1 MQDSICGTGDED
13 FNEHYQIGVDKLLA
27 SRGVTADSDD
37 DAHGRALVTGSR
49 RQNRSLTAVYFVIHW
64 PGNHGGHFRVLE

>member
-37 DAHGRALVTGSR
+37 DAHGRALYELYHEAKDAGR
-49 RQNRSLTAVYFVIHW
+49 PLPEIERAENRSL
-64 PGNHGGHFRVLE
+64 